1 MKNIYIF
8 IFSIFFISNVQAQAF
23 SLDTSFNV
31 NYTLNYFGIGGKVNG
46 LNYEPDGKLMIF
58 GSFWDGIQSLSDVL
72 RIYEDGSLDNTWQ
85 FKGTTGSL
93 DFGYIKR
100 MNNEYVLF
108 VPSPGAF
115 GKCTY
120 YGQITDTAWSNNVLR
135 GNICHQFY
143 YPYFFSDGSMLVGG
157 DSSCNIVSDKKR
169 CFMKFLPDGNIDTN
183 FKHGT
188 NRAVS
193 GIVKYS
199 SDKLLLYS
207 YGFTKYDTITT
218 NRMCRID
225 TLGNYDT
232 TFKSIFI
239 SGNPTPVYVQ
249 DDGKVIVCGGFH
261 IINNPLELCLIRLNA
276 DGSLDSTF
284 NNFTLH
290 SIGNGVGSVCPSSD
304 GGYLIGG
311 GFNQYQAYTRNNI
324 VKTDINGFID
334 TTYFN
339 GLGIDSVFDNAGR
352 TPYVIN
358 IVKGTN
364 DTYYVMGYFTYYNGV
379 SVNPIIRIHGLS
391 AGINEVEKEN
401 VKVFPNPATNS
412 ITFNTGMYKDFILTI
427 FNAIGQTVMQKQL
440 ATSITTL
447 NIQSFQQG
455 MYYYQLINDKGKVIS
470 GKFVKE

>member
-1 MKNIYIF
+1 
-8 IFSIFFISNVQAQAF
+8 
-23 SLDTSFNV
+23 
-31 NYTLNYFGIGGKVNG
+31 
-46 LNYEPDGKLMIF
+46 
-58 GSFWDGIQSLSDVL
+58 
-72 RIYEDGSLDNTWQ
+72 
-85 FKGTTGSL
+85 
-93 DFGYIKR
+93 
-100 MNNEYVLF
+100 
-108 VPSPGAF
+108 
-115 GKCTY
+115 
-120 YGQITDTAWSNNVLR
+120 
-135 GNICHQFY
+135 
-143 YPYFFSDGSMLVGG
+143 MLVGG
-157 DSSCNIVSDKKR
+157 DSACNIVSDKKR
-169 CFMKFLPDGNIDTN
+169 CFIKFLPDGNIDTN
-183 FKHGT
+183 FKHDA

-239 SGNPTPVYVQ
+239 SGNPRPLYVQ
-249 DDGKVIVCGGFH
+249 DDGKIIVGDFFN
-261 IINNPLELCLIRLNA
+261 IINYPTTLFIVRLNA

-284 NNFTLH
+284 NNFNSAINNYGGITAL
-290 SIGNGVGSVCPSSD
+290 CPTTD

-311 GFNQYQAYTRNNI
+311 SFKQYQGFIRNNI

-334 TTYFN
+334 TTYLN
-339 GLGIDSVFDNAGR
+339 GLGIDSVFGWNGG
-352 TPYVIN
+352 TPYVMN

-401 VKVFPNPATNS
+401 VKVFPNPASNS
-412 ITFNTGMYKDFILTI
+412 ITFTGISKDLKLTI
-427 FNAIGQTVMQKQL
+427 FNAIGQTVLQKHL
-440 ATSITTL
+440 ATSNTTL
-447 NIQSFQQG
+447 NIQSFRQG
-455 MYYYQLINDKGKVIS
+455 MYYYTLINNKGKVIS